1 MIRDTVITW
10 VQLGIISPLLKY
22 KVQQDVR
29 NGFKFGINSL
39 FIQSIWSN
47 IDKFKGALLLPYL
60 QLIF

>member
-10 VQLGIISPLLKY
+10 VKLGIISPLLKY

-47 IDKFKGALLLPYL
+47 IDKFKGALLLP
-60 QLIF
+60 